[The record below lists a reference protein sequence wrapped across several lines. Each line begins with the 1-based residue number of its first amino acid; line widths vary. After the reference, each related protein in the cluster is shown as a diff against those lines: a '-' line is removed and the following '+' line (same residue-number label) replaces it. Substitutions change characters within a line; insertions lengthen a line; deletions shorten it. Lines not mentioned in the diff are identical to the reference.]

1 MARNGMTAKEAFK
14 AVCNMLDSANL
25 KYDTDVSELKV
36 ICGIQGDDF
45 PVRMQILIDEDHTL
59 VALYSQMPFDVPED
73 KRIEFAL
80 AISKVNNSLADGSF
94 DYDMRDGSILFRLTL
109 SYLDSFIGN
118 DAFFYQLLVSFK
130 TIDQYNDKFFMLS
143 KGAISIEDFLASED

>member
-25 KYDTDVSELKV
+25 KYDTDVSELKI

-45 PVRMQILIDEDHTL
+45 PVRMQIMIDEDHTL

-109 SYLDSFIGN
+109 SYCDSVIGSE
-118 DAFFYQLLVSFK
+118 AFFYQLLVSFK

>member
-1 MARNGMTAKEAFK
+1 MARNGMTAKEAFY

-25 KYDTDVSELKV
+25 KYDTDESELKV

-109 SYLDSFIGN
+109 SYLDSVIGN

-130 TIDQYNDKFFMLS
+130 TIDEYNDKFFMLS